1 VNPIKFILSG
11 LRFAGVFGLQLD
23 SGGSSAPAS
32 QTQVSDLP
40 DWAKPYAKE
49 TLGKGQ
55 ALTDINQ
62 NPYQTY
68 KGERVAGFSP
78 MQQQSFQGAAE
89 MQPSGLGAQAGQ
101 MAGAATMG
109 ALGTSYDPYR
119 MGQFTSGRAAQY
131 MNPFVEMAME
141 PQLREAQRTSEMQR
155 VADMGQATRAGAFGG
170 GRQAILEAER
180 QRNLGTQLGDI
191 RARGLMSAFDQA
203 QQQFAREQQL
213 REQSRQYGAGLG
225 MQGLQT
231 ALQGAGQM
239 GALGGQQ
246 FQQGMD
252 INKLQ
257 NLYGAQQQQLEQ
269 QRLSQNFQ
277 DFQNQ
282 QRYPYQQL
290 EFMSNLLRGTPM
302 GTVQTLYGAQPTF
315 GQQAAA
321 LGAGAYGLSKVFA
334 EGGAVDEYAE
344 GGVTSDDNVK
354 GILDDLSVEQL
365 KQSRQIAMAQR
376 DLERVR
382 MIDEELAKRNQET
395 ASIERGLGSAF
406 NALPQEQQNTMT
418 QMAGGGVVAFAGGGF
433 NPPDFNPFYTEAS
446 SLSSELPKAVYTA
459 PTQEQTIAGIR
470 AQRGLVQEM
479 MGEDKLKPFMEE
491 LVAQRQQLKEGGE
504 RAKGFA
510 ALASVQD
517 LLQGRGI
524 ASIGRGV
531 SKFGSELNRLEKEN
545 RDADRML
552 LASQTQIASAQ
563 QARADGQFDKAS
575 ALFKSGEELRAKAL
589 DSKRDVL
596 GRQAQLQAM
605 LGGQALTAQSQ
616 KYATDEQG
624 KTSRYV
630 ADVGAKTQRDVANK
644 PGETERIM
652 ERINNIL
659 TGNET
664 FAGKSGEEGVKL
676 YKQSLGEVG
685 AARYG
690 ITEPGGQ
697 RPGTAPNA
705 ATLATA
711 VAAELRSD
719 GPYRSLQESMSITR
733 TSIQNLEGRPNRTPK
748 QEEKLTALRAALTKQ
763 QEEAEAIRTRVEA
776 KLRQKQSAGGAAPT
790 PRVLPMPASQSE
802 LVNGGVY
809 QTARGVARWDASTS
823 QFIPVQ

>member
-1 VNPIKFILSG
+1 MNPIKFILSG

-78 MQQQSFQGAAE
+78 MQQQSFQGATE

-101 MAGAATMG
+101 MAGVATMG

-433 NPPDFNPFYTEAS
+433 NPPDFNPLYAEAS
-446 SLSSELPKAVYTA
+446 RLSGELPESVYTA

-531 SKFGSELNRLEKEN
+531 SKFGSELGRLEKEN
-545 RDADRML
+545 RDADRLL

-575 ALFKSGEELRAKAL
+575 ALFRSGEDLRAKAL
-589 DSKRDVL
+589 DAKRDVL
-596 GRQAQLQAM
+596 GRQAQLQAT
-605 LGGQALTAQSQ
+605 LGGQALSAQGQ
-616 KYATDEQG
+616 KYQADTSAA
-624 KTSRYV
+624 TSRYV
-630 ADVGAKTQRDVANK
+630 ADMSARSQREAANK

-652 ERINNIL
+652 EQINKIM
-659 TGNET
+659 
-664 FAGKSGEEGVKL
+664 AGTASFNGKTGEEGVKA
-676 YKQSLGEVG
+676 YKAALGEVG

-697 RPGTAPNA
+697 RPATAPNA
-705 ATLATA
+705 AAIENAISQAVRADPNSKPISEALAMAQLRVDSFTRKNKPVPPEVQKRLEEA
-711 VAAELRSD
+711 QAAANELRKKH
-719 GPYRSLQESMSITR
+719 ET
-733 TSIQNLEGRPNRTPK
+733 
-748 QEEKLTALRAALTKQ
+748 
-763 QEEAEAIRTRVEA
+763 AIRGA
-776 KLRQKQSAGGAAPT
+776 APAGGAATT

>member
-1 VNPIKFILSG
+1 
-11 LRFAGVFGLQLD
+11 
-23 SGGSSAPAS
+23 
-32 QTQVSDLP
+32 
-40 DWAKPYAKE
+40 
-49 TLGKGQ
+49 
-55 ALTDINQ
+55 
-62 NPYQTY
+62 
-68 KGERVAGFSP
+68 
-78 MQQQSFQGAAE
+78 
-89 MQPSGLGAQAGQ
+89 
-101 MAGAATMG
+101 
-109 ALGTSYDPYR
+109 
-119 MGQFTSGRAAQY
+119 
-131 MNPFVEMAME
+131 ME
-141 PQLREAQRTSEMQR
+141 PQLREAQRASEMQR

-170 GRQAILEAER
+170 SRQAILEAER
-180 QRNLGTQLGDI
+180 QRNLGTQMGDI
-191 RARGLMSAFDQA
+191 RAKGLMSAFDQA

-252 INKLQ
+252 VNKLQ
-257 NLYGAQQQQLEQ
+257 NLYGTQQQQLEQ
-269 QRLSQNFQ
+269 QKLSQNFQ

-334 EGGAVDEYAE
+334 EGGAVDGYAE

-354 GILDDLSVEQL
+354 GILDDLSVAQL
-365 KQSRQIAMAQR
+365 KQSRQIAIAQR

-382 MIDEELAKRNQET
+382 MIDAELAKRNQETAQET

-433 NPPDFNPFYTEAS
+433 NPPDFNPLYAEAS
-446 SLSSELPKAVYTA
+446 RLSGELPESVYTA

-531 SKFGSELNRLEKEN
+531 SKFGSELGRLEKEN

-596 GRQAQLQAM
+596 GRQAQLQAT
-605 LGGQALTAQSQ
+605 LGGQALSAQGQ
-616 KYATDEQG
+616 KYGTDVQAA
-624 KTSRYV
+624 TSRYT
-630 ADVGAKTQRDVANK
+630 ADVAAKTQRDVANK

-652 ERINNIL
+652 EQINKIM
-659 TGNET
+659 
-664 FAGKSGEEGVKL
+664 AGTASFNGKTGEEGVKL
-676 YKQSLGEVG
+676 YKAALGEVG

-690 ITEPGGQ
+690 ITEPGGAK
-697 RPGTAPNA
+697 PGTTPNA
-705 ATLATA
+705 ASLATA
-711 VAAELRSD
+711 VAGELRSD
-719 GPYRSLQESMSITR
+719 APYRSLQESMSMTR
-733 TSIQNLEGRPNRTPK
+733 MSIQNLEGRPNRTP
-748 QEEKLTALRAALTKQ
+748 Q
-763 QEEAEAIRTRVEA
+763 QEAKLKTLRETLATQQAEAEAIRTKVEA
-776 KLRQKQSAGGAAPT
+776 KLRQKQPAGGAAPT
-790 PRVLPMPASQSE
+790 PRVLPMPSSE
-802 LVNGGVY
+802 AELSDGGVY
-809 QTARGVARWDASTS
+809 QTARGPAKWDASKK